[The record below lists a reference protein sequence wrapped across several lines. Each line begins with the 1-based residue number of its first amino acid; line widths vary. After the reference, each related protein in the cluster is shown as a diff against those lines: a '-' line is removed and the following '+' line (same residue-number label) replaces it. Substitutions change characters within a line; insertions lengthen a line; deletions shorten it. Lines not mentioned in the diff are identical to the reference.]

1 MGYHI
6 TLSRPE
12 SQEGITEQEW
22 RAFVRMR
29 PELTIVEDSAFDT
42 VIIDGDMNLALHY
55 VNGSVFTK
63 NPDGPRII
71 RYMVSIAP
79 HLGGVVNGDEGESF
93 ATEADCGTESDWGS
107 PSLSLPLWKREL
119 PRGMRLVVGV
129 LIGVALFGIAELFK
143 TK

>member
-12 SQEGITEQEW
+12 SQPQITEQEW
-22 RAFVRMR
+22 KSFVVTR
-29 PELTIVEDSAFDT
+29 PELTPVEGSAFET
-42 VIIDGDMNLALHY
+42 VILDGDMNLPIHY
-55 VNGSVFTK
+55 ADGSVFTK

-79 HLGGVVNGDEGESF
+79 HFGGIVTGDEGEAF
-93 ATEADCGTESDWGS
+93 ATEADCGTDEEWTS
-107 PSLSLPLWKREL
+107 PSVPVPWWKREL
-119 PRGMRLVVGV
+119 PRGMRIVLGLFVG
-129 LIGVALFGIAELFK
+129 LIVFAVMELLK

>member
-12 SQEGITEQEW
+12 PHPEITEQEW
-22 RAFVRMR
+22 KSFVRSR
-29 PELTIVEDSAFDT
+29 PELTPVEDSAFDT
-42 VIIDGDMNLALHY
+42 VILNGDINLPLHY
-55 VNGSVFTK
+55 ANGAVFTK

-79 HLGGVVNGDEGESF
+79 HFGGVVTGDEGETF
-93 ATEADCGTESDWGS
+93 ATEADCGTDEEWASA
-107 PSLSLPLWKREL
+107 PLPILWWKREL
-119 PRGMRLVVGV
+119 SRGKRLVLG
-129 LIGVALFGIAELFK
+129 LILAVVVTVIVELLK